1 MGNVCFLYTQLCV
14 IPILEPLDG
23 KINKSYWFG
32 RPFIAIWIARKRRF
46 FQWTYVYT
54 PFFYCVVMT
63 IVFCPISFMTINL
76 RYWPTPNQTYV
87 QFIICD
93 MASSYIFMYCFTKLF
108 FIILAEEWIKDPKLP
123 NIAKNLCND
132 NIDYMHI
139 NNISFR
145 I

>member
-1 MGNVCFLYTQLCV
+1 
-14 IPILEPLDG
+14 
-23 KINKSYWFG
+23 
-32 RPFIAIWIARKRRF
+32 
-46 FQWTYVYT
+46 
-54 PFFYCVVMT
+54 
-63 IVFCPISFMTINL
+63 MTINL

-93 MASSYIFMYCFTKLF
+93 MASPYIFMYCFTKLF

-145 I
+145 IQCFN